1 MRMAPTLFAAA
12 FALLPASLFAQP
24 AAPAEQVAH
33 LVIYGRDACPR
44 GREGEIII
52 CARHPE
58 SERYRIPRQLRDQGD
73 QGPEGTSWAEKA
85 QSLEYVG
92 RTGTQS
98 CSPIGAGGWTGCWAQ
113 MMREARQERAH
124 PESNN
129 TPP

>member
-1 MRMAPTLFAAA
+1 MKAPQTLLAAA
-12 FALLPASLFAQP
+12 FALLPASLPAQP
-24 AAPAEQVAH
+24 AAPAERITH

-44 GREGEIII
+44 GRDGEIII

-58 SERYRIPRQLRDQGD
+58 GERYRIPQQLRDQPD
-73 QGPEGTSWAEKA
+73 NDPAGTSWAEKA

-92 RTGTQS
+92 RAGTQS
-98 CSPIGAGGWTGCWAQ
+98 CSPVGAGGWTGCWAQ

-124 PESNN
+124 PESN